1 MDWIFAGIT
10 GIVALL
16 AIGNWRTALYC
27 CLLLDVAR
35 DPVRK
40 LTEQQSSLTTIIVG
54 FVWFAA
60 MLGALSTDPREGRLL
75 FRRYRRL
82 RTSLIV
88 LVVALLPGALISMTR
103 YNNGWMLAAIG
114 AASYTA
120 IFVGIVLGYLW
131 PRRVGDVYRWM
142 AAFVIINSVFLIGA
156 LLEAADIN
164 VPGLGGLQMQWIRNY
179 GTDLIKLICGFYRS
193 PDVMGLHAAHVIMF
207 GVLLAL
213 RPGKRFAWFWL
224 SLCTWAMTCLLLS
237 GRRKM
242 IAIPLVFLV
251 TYLALV
257 AVSSGRKRIAF
268 SMAMF
273 AGIIVTSLLF
283 VVEGQ
288 DISDEYTRYAAS
300 IATEGFERT
309 TRSFTEIISTTLN
322 QSGWLGDG
330 LGTATQGRQ
339 YLGVVTNTRDW
350 QEDGVGRLF
359 KELGVP
365 GVILAVA
372 SIALMLSAIRTAFDA
387 IPKGHPVL
395 PLQFGMFSIVAANLA
410 SFVISHQAYSGDP
423 SAVLVVGFCLGIGL
437 GLPRPVWANAAVRQP
452 PPPIA
457 EAEPIVI
464 ESSLT
469 APA

>member
-16 AIGNWRTALYC
+16 AIGNWRAALYG
-27 CLLLDVAR
+27 CLLLDVLR

-40 LTEQQSSLTTIIVG
+40 LSEQQSSLLTIIVG

-60 MLGALSTDPREGRLL
+60 MLGALSTDQREGRLL
-75 FRRYRRL
+75 FRRYPRL
-82 RTSLIV
+82 RTSLSL
-88 LVVALLPGALISMTR
+88 LVVALLPGALISMVR

-114 AASYTA
+114 IASYTA
-120 IFVGIVLGYLW
+120 IFVGVVLGYLW
-131 PRRVGDVYRWM
+131 PRRVGDVYGWM
-142 AAFVIINSVFLIGA
+142 AAYVIINAVFLIGA
-156 LLEAADIN
+156 ALEASGIDI
-164 VPGLGGLQMQWIRNY
+164 PGLGGLKMAWIRNY

-207 GVLLAL
+207 GALLAL

-224 SLCTWAMTCLLLS
+224 SICTWAMTCLLLS

-242 IAIPLVFLV
+242 IAIPIVFLV
-251 TYLALV
+251 AYIALV
-257 AVSSGRKRIAF
+257 AVSSGRKRIAL

-273 AGIIVTSLLF
+273 AGIIVASLFF

-288 DISDEYTRYAAS
+288 DISDDYTRYAAS

-330 LGTATQGRQ
+330 LGTVTQGRQ

-350 QEDGVGRLF
+350 QEDGIGRLF

-372 SIALMLSAIRTAFDA
+372 SMALMLSAIQSSIDA
-387 IPKGHPVL
+387 IPNGHPVL
-395 PLQFGMFSIVAANLA
+395 PLQFGMYGVVAANLA

-423 SAVLVVGFCLGIGL
+423 SAVLIVGFCLGIGL
-437 GLPRPVWANAAVRQP
+437 GLPRPVWLAARRE
-452 PPPIA
+452 IA
-457 EAEPIVI
+457 VSQIREP
-464 ESSLT
+464 SLVEIT
-469 APA
+469 

>member
-16 AIGNWRTALYC
+16 AVGNWRAALYG

-35 DPVRK
+35 DPIRK
-40 LTEQQSSLTTIIVG
+40 LSEQQSSLTTIIIA

-60 MLGALSTDPREGRLL
+60 MLGALSTDQRESRLL
-75 FRRYRRL
+75 FRRYPRL
-82 RTSLIV
+82 QTSLIL
-88 LVVALLPGALISMTR
+88 LVVALLPGALISIVR
-103 YNNGWMLAAIG
+103 YSNGWMLAAIG
-114 AASYTA
+114 TASYLA
-120 IFVGIVLGYLW
+120 IFVSVVLGYLW

-156 LLEAADIN
+156 VLEAAAID
-164 VPGLGGLQMQWIRNY
+164 VPGLGGLQMTWIRNY

-207 GVLLAL
+207 GALLAL
-213 RPGKRFAWFWL
+213 RPGKRYAWTWL
-224 SLCTWAMTCLLLS
+224 SLCVWAMTCLLLS

-251 TYLALV
+251 TYIALV
-257 AVSSGRKRIAF
+257 AVSSGRKRVAV

-273 AGIIVTSLLF
+273 AGIIVASLFF

-288 DISDEYTRYAAS
+288 DISDDYTRYAAS

-309 TRSFTEIISTTLN
+309 TRSFTEIISTTIN

-330 LGTATQGRQ
+330 LGTVTQGRQ

-365 GVILAVA
+365 GVIVALAAAAYILVT
-372 SIALMLSAIRTAFDA
+372 IRNSLDA
-387 IPKGHPVL
+387 IPTGDPVL
-395 PLQFGMFSIVAANLA
+395 PLQFGMYSVVGANLA
-410 SFVISHQAYSGDP
+410 SFAVSHQAYSGDP
-423 SAVLVVGFCLGIGL
+423 SAVLIVGFCLGIGL
-437 GLPRPVWANAAVRQP
+437 GLPRPVWLSAQREITVSQIRDP
-452 PPPIA
+452 RPVEIA
-457 EAEPIVI
+457 
-464 ESSLT
+464 
-469 APA
+469 